1 MDSILI
7 DEARTPLII
16 SAPAEENPEPYYKF
30 AKIMAKLI
38 PEDYILDE
46 KRRSVSLSDTGVEK
60 VQKMLGITNL
70 YSPDHIKSV
79 YHVEQALRAQT
90 LFVRDKDY
98 VVTNDGEVIIVDEH
112 TGRLMQGR
120 RYNEGLHQ
128 AIEAKENVPVLQES
142 MTLATISFQN
152 YFRLYKKLSGMTG
165 TAFTEAE
172 EFQQIYSLDV
182 IQIPS
187 NKDVKRVDHDDLI
200 FRTEKAKIAAIVDSI
215 REHHEAGRPVL
226 VGSGSI
232 VKNELLAS
240 ALDEAKLPYQMLNAK
255 NNEKEATVI
264 AKAGQKGAITLATN
278 MAGRGTDIVLDPEVK
293 ELGGL
298 VVIGSERHE
307 SRRIDNQL
315 RGRSGRQGDPGES
328 QFYVSTEDDLMRI
341 FQGERIA
348 SLMSRLG
355 VDDEMAIQNKA
366 ITKTLENAQKR
377 VEGYHYDSRKNVV
390 QYDNVINRHRKV
402 VYSMRKKILKGE
414 DIRKEILGLIKT
426 EVNELAALPA
436 KNNPEFVDD
445 YIRVFGAEKDE
456 VIKIGAIKKDKQR
469 LNEPFKEALRLY
481 EE

>member
-1 MDSILI
+1 
-7 DEARTPLII
+7 
-16 SAPAEENPEPYYKF
+16 
-30 AKIMAKLI
+30 
-38 PEDYILDE
+38 
-46 KRRSVSLSDTGVEK
+46 
-60 VQKMLGITNL
+60 
-70 YSPDHIKSV
+70 
-79 YHVEQALRAQT
+79 
-90 LFVRDKDY
+90 
-98 VVTNDGEVIIVDEH
+98 
-112 TGRLMQGR
+112 
-120 RYNEGLHQ
+120 
-128 AIEAKENVPVLQES
+128 
-142 MTLATISFQN
+142 
-152 YFRLYKKLSGMTG
+152 
-165 TAFTEAE
+165 
-172 EFQQIYSLDV
+172 
-182 IQIPS
+182 
-187 NKDVKRVDHDDLI
+187 
-200 FRTEKAKIAAIVDSI
+200 
-215 REHHEAGRPVL
+215 
-226 VGSGSI
+226 
-232 VKNELLAS
+232 
-240 ALDEAKLPYQMLNAK
+240 
-255 NNEKEATVI
+255 
-264 AKAGQKGAITLATN
+264 

-341 FQGERIA
+341 FQGERITN
-348 SLMSRLG
+348 LMSRLG

-456 VIKIGAIKKDKQR
+456 AIKIGAIKKDKQR
-469 LNEPFKEALRLY
+469 LNGAFKEALRLY
-481 EE
+481 EEQEENLGSDVMRKVEREIYMQVLDNYQDRKSVV